1 MDHLSTAILN
11 LTPRERTVL
20 LKEIKHQKK
29 KHRLFELLKEN
40 GELEIAALNK
50 LLDYEPDNYTNLYT
64 LKNRLFDDIIN
75 VKLELIQNNLV
86 ITKQKVQSLRSLVYS
101 KDKVSLLRELKKQ
114 EKNALS
120 LELFGELT
128 EIYFCLFL
136 TYRHD
141 DKRSAEYLQ
150 LVRDYKARQGLQF
163 EIEEIFYSKLLDTQ
177 DLFYFHQ
184 EHEYESGLEY
194 LAKVEKLH
202 QQLNTRCSAFIW
214 LSADLTLKLSN
225 NDELEDPNEMEAKL
239 EELAQLYYHSFLI
252 YRYPNCDIAIKCLFS
267 KFYFLTDRSAEFR
280 QTQDYIYKK
289 LSKVQGYQMFD
300 CCFFYFVYV
309 SLLVNA
315 RKGSLMKSTVL
326 LQEAAGEDKVM
337 ANDDKMRMY
346 HHYLIAI
353 RKFYAGRYRMC
364 LRSLTQSRQ
373 YFKALD
379 RRSSWVAVDN
389 ILLNIL
395 IHLIRKDLD
404 LIESEVHLL
413 KRKIKKYD
421 LDPKVAREFRD
432 MMQMIRK
439 YEQEEDPEIVV
450 NYFKRLQENIGVLR
464 LIIIDK
470 VKPLQTEQ
478 SYLV

>member
-11 LTPRERTVL
+11 LTPKEKTVL
-20 LKEIKHQKK
+20 LREIKHQKK
-29 KHRLFELLKEN
+29 KNRLFELLIEN
-40 GELEIAALNK
+40 EEMEMAELNE
-50 LLDYEPDNYTNLYT
+50 LLAYEPHNYTNLYT
-64 LKNRLFDDIIN
+64 LKNRLFDDIIS

-120 LELFGELT
+120 LELFGELI

-141 DKRSAEYLQ
+141 AKRSDEYLQ
-150 LVRDYKARQGLQF
+150 LVRDFEVRQNLQF
-163 EIEEIFYSKLLDTQ
+163 QIEEIFYSKLLDTQ

-184 EHEYESGLEY
+184 EDEYQAGLNY
-194 LAKVEKLH
+194 LSKVEALH

-214 LSADLTLKLSN
+214 LSAELTLSLSGSQMMEN
-225 NDELEDPNEMEAKL
+225 PEDTEEKL
-239 EELAQLYYHSFLI
+239 EELANLYYHSFLI

-267 KFYFLTDRSAEFR
+267 KFYFLTNRSPEFR

-315 RKGSLMKSTVL
+315 QKGSLMKSTVL
-326 LQEAAGEDKVM
+326 LQEAVGEDLVM

-379 RRSSWVAVDN
+379 RRSSWVAIDN

-413 KRKIKKYD
+413 KRKIKRYN
-421 LDPKVAREFRD
+421 LEPRVAREFRD

-439 YEQEEDPEIVV
+439 YEQENDPEIVV
-450 NYFKRLQENIGVLR
+450 SYFKRLQDSIGILR
-464 LIIIDK
+464 LIVMDK
-470 VKPLQTEQ
+470 VKPLM
-478 SYLV
+478 SDRRHLV